1 MGKYLALKYE
11 LNKLAEQV
19 EQARRMEQGEV
30 IEHIRKLISEYRLTV
45 RDVFGNNYPADRYTF
60 GSAKYRDPETGR
72 TWNGRGRPPLWLMG
86 QDRTRF
92 LIDSNEKVPM
102 ATDPLEDEKT

>member
-30 IEHIRKLISEYRLTV
+30 IEHIRKLISEYQLTV
-45 RDVFGNNYPADRYTF
+45 RDVFGSGYPAGRYTF
-60 GSAKYRDPETGR
+60 ASAKYRDPETGR
-72 TWNGRGRPPLWLMG
+72 TWSGRGRPPLWLMG
-86 QDRTRF
+86 KDRTHF
-92 LIDSNEKVPM
+92 LIGSNEAMPM
-102 ATDPLEDEKT
+102 ATDAQEDEKT